1 MKKQRDL
8 FEGDEEGRRDILRS
22 LLEEAQAR
30 ATQLLADLAIKR
42 TGARRKEA
50 RDDR

>member
-8 FEGDEEGRRDILRS
+8 FEGDEEERHEVLRS
-22 LLEEAQAR
+22 LLEEVQAQ
-30 ATQLLADLAIKR
+30 ATQLLTDLAIKR
-42 TGARRKEA
+42 TRARRTEA

>member
-8 FEGDEEGRRDILRS
+8 FEGDEGESGEILRR
-22 LLEEAQAR
+22 LLVEAR
-30 ATQLLADLAIKR
+30 VRVTELLADLAIKR
-42 TGARRKEA
+42 ATRRKEA

>member
-8 FEGDEEGRRDILRS
+8 FEGDEGERHEILRS
-22 LLEEAQAR
+22 LLEEVQAH

>member
-8 FEGDEEGRRDILRS
+8 FEGDEGESEEILRR
-22 LLEEAQAR
+22 LPEEVRAR
-30 ATQLLADLAIKR
+30 VTALLAELALKR
-42 TGARRKEA
+42 STRRKEA